1 MEHLY
6 SILTRQGKLG
16 VKSKFYDKTTLIWRT
31 FWILPDEF
39 DHQIFRKIWSKK
51 WCNITSPSVLSE
63 PNCLKD
69 ELTYDWFVFLASIYI
84 FVDIQVLS
92 YKSNWTRCWFQW
104 KHGILYKFGKK
115 KHHRVKETKNYK
127 YPKSCF
133 RACLLWKN
141 GRGCSTCIK
150 RQGPLESLLTI
161 PTKICIVDFY
171 LEIYFHE
178 KSVRTP
184 SKL

>member
-6 SILTRQGKLG
+6 SILTRQSKLG

-31 FWILPDEF
+31 SWILPDEF

-69 ELTYDWFVFLASIYI
+69 ELTYDCICLSGLNIHICRYSSIELQIKLNALLVSMKTWY
-84 FVDIQVLS
+84 S
-92 YKSNWTRCWFQW
+92 
-104 KHGILYKFGKK
+104 GK

-161 PTKICIVDFY
+161 PTKIFIVDFY